1 MGNLIIKEKGQLPVT
16 VEKLNKFIVYGKV
29 LLDAQIKALREINK
43 LETSIE
49 AKEAKLHDTQKAA
62 ILLLEAEQKL
72 GAMLKAIPK
81 KRDKGSSTKVTSLSN
96 Y

>member
-1 MGNLIIKEKGQLPVT
+1 MNLERMIGKIIWGDC
-16 VEKLNKFIVYGKV
+16 
-29 LLDAQIKALREINK
+29 LDWMLKIEAMREINK